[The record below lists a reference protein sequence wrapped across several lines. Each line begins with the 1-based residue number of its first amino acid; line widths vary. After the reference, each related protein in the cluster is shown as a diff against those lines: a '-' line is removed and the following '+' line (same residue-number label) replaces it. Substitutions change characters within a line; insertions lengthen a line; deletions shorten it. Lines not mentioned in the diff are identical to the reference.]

1 MVQAFQSGIIAQ
13 LTEKA
18 KLNSS
23 KPKEITHPKV
33 DVLIAKICS
42 KNLMFIPTLS
52 LYDEGLRRQKLWGKD
67 AFDDYYG
74 SGESGKL
81 MTRFKLYLDNVDK
94 DGIDEQTV
102 INAIA
107 NYLRSLNKKI
117 KEIMEAIFPRTFK
130 KYRYCLTV
138 PTIWSDRMKRMM
150 RDTAILASIISLED
164 HPSRLMLVNEPEAAA
179 VFYANDMAT
188 DFIGKYFE
196 INASKTSVRA
206 LICDAGGGTVDMA
219 VFDFHKV
226 ANSRKYSLD
235 EVTVGMGSLCGSSFL
250 DDAFRNLIETLCKE
264 AGYKVSRYNIE
275 QMVLHF
281 IINVKVSKNICIYI
295 YIYILYAPN
304 NFKPKESYTDTD
316 TEDIVFHIPNEKDA
330 IVKVTSKDM
339 TSIVF
344 QPIIAKVINIITNQI
359 DVTNKTKTKLDMI
372 VITGGLGQSM
382 YLLNKVKELI
392 KGKNIDVHSPKAY
405 DQSVVRGAVDFVRNP
420 NYIKRRIVQKSYGI
434 EVQVPVDPES
444 DLYNYDSISA
454 LPRFMSFRYDNLFKA
469 NNSMKTYEYIEKRYY
484 VAYPNNIYVGR
495 RTTGF
500 I

>member
-23 KPKEITHPKV
+23 KPREIAHIKV
-33 DVLIAKICS
+33 DVLIAKIFS

-67 AFDDYYG
+67 AFDDYYD

-94 DGIDEQTV
+94 DGIDELTV
-102 INAIA
+102 LNAVA
-107 NYLRSLNKKI
+107 NYLRSLNEKI
-117 KEIMEAIFPRTFK
+117 KEIMETIFPGTFK

-150 RDTAILASIISLED
+150 RDTAVLASIISLED

-196 INASKTSVRA
+196 INSSKTSVRA

-281 IINVKVSKNICIYI
+281 ITNVKVSKNICIYTYI
-295 YIYILYAPN
+295 HTYIYIIC
-304 NFKPKESYTDTD
+304 S
-316 TEDIVFHIPNEKDA
+316 
-330 IVKVTSKDM
+330 
-339 TSIVF
+339 
-344 QPIIAKVINIITNQI
+344 
-359 DVTNKTKTKLDMI
+359 
-372 VITGGLGQSM
+372 
-382 YLLNKVKELI
+382 
-392 KGKNIDVHSPKAY
+392 
-405 DQSVVRGAVDFVRNP
+405 
-420 NYIKRRIVQKSYGI
+420 
-434 EVQVPVDPES
+434 
-444 DLYNYDSISA
+444 
-454 LPRFMSFRYDNLFKA
+454 
-469 NNSMKTYEYIEKRYY
+469 
-484 VAYPNNIYVGR
+484 
-495 RTTGF
+495 
-500 I
+500 